1 MNNQDIKKIIEL
13 RTELI
18 QQFQKIRDYKNNPN
32 AIMKEVD
39 HAKSVSDTIRKIDEI
54 LKEHVQFKTNE

>member
-1 MNNQDIKKIIEL
+1 MNKQDIEKMVTL

-18 QQFQKIRDYKNNPN
+18 QKFERLRDYKNNPN

-39 HAKSVSDTIRKIDEI
+39 HAAVIHSTIEKIDNI
-54 LKEHVQFKTNE
+54 LKEHVQFKKK

>member
-1 MNNQDIKKIIEL
+1 MKREDVIKIVEL

-18 QQFQKIRDYKNNPN
+18 KRFEKFRDYKNNPN

-39 HAKSVSDTIRKIDEI
+39 CVRVITFAITALDEI
-54 LKEHVQFKTNE
+54 LAEHVQFK